1 MEARHAWCEA
11 ASGDSVT
18 QAETWISLAIQIP
31 LVGLFIYFSIL
42 LIDKFLKSI
51 DSIVKSFA
59 ASIENI
65 TKTFVA
71 SADARD
77 QAWRDFFNALRDN
90 NNASIAH
97 MAERFSTE
105 IRAQGKEVAELRGV
119 ELRRDNKV

>member
-1 MEARHAWCEA
+1 M
-11 ASGDSVT
+11 T

-59 ASIENI
+59 LTVESI
-65 TKTFVA
+65 TKAFVD
-71 SADARD
+71 STDSRD
-77 QAWRDFFNALRDN
+77 QAWRDFFNAQREQ
-90 NNASIAH
+90 NNAAISH

-105 IRAQGKEVAELRGV
+105 IRAIGKEVAEIRGIELRGND
-119 ELRRDNKV
+119 ERAKVIRERTPL